1 MCHVWFIHADVRI
14 MEFATPC
21 TFTDATITNML
32 PVLACADRAIRILDP
47 ETKKPIYEVVLDDAP
62 LSIAPF
68 NRFNGSLLYVP
79 MFLDLI

>member
-1 MCHVWFIHADVRI
+1 
-14 MEFATPC
+14 
-21 TFTDATITNML
+21 ML